1 MAPPVKRRKL
11 SSTSRLEIHRDNCTG
26 ISDTSSRY
34 SFTTSPR
41 PNAASPVHTSLPRVE
56 EEKAWEVLPA
66 LRGIENFNVLLPRQ
80 GIVAAAADLSVS
92 VSVSVSVAPTIAYQD
107 ASTTITYTPPATP
120 SLPTL
125 PSISGA
131 TTFSTTSIS
140 TSSTST
146 SAATIGNS
154 TSITTAEAT
163 SASRSRITSAPHS
176 LTTSSIDTNSTRS
189 SSRTTSSVSADTFFI
204 ATLSA
209 GDTTTITRARTA
221 YVTTVADGE
230 VFTIPGLSSTLST
243 SGASSTVTTSDSEQ
257 STVTAT
263 ALINGSNAASPGA
276 YGTPATSAPSSSTSP
291 GSASNNDSHNNSN
304 SPPPA
309 GTIAGGVVGGC
320 AGLAVI
326 VLIAMLFVRWYR
338 RRSRLGH
345 QALPPASSDSPEQH
359 GDLPRGP
366 GMAERAGLMP
376 LAAAVPAKFRHQN
389 RSTEPSESPERGFTR
404 ISGRKLPSAWSEGMS
419 SPPLEMPLNA
429 ATTSTAGASASYYRD
444 SQGQYGGDGTGFP
457 PSSPTA
463 SPTSPAS
470 SHGPL
475 RSSTHEMMTMSPG
488 PQRQPQLHAG
498 GPYGFVGAPSGVQR
512 SDTPSSLDPSRNSRF
527 TEEM

>member
-1 MAPPVKRRKL
+1 MDLAMAPPVKRRKL
-11 SSTSRLEIHRDNCTG
+11 SSTLNLEIHRDNCTET
-26 ISDTSSRY
+26 SDTSSHHT
-34 SFTTSPR
+34 FTTLPR
-41 PNAASPVHTSLPRVE
+41 PIAAPTLQTSLPRVE
-56 EEKAWEVLPA
+56 EERSREVHPA
-66 LRGIENFNVLLPRQ
+66 VGGIEDFKVLLPRQ
-80 GIVAAAADLSVS
+80 GTVAVAADL
-92 VSVSVSVAPTIAYQD
+92 SVSVSVAPTIAYQD

-131 TTFSTTSIS
+131 TTFSTTSTS
-140 TSSTST
+140 LSSTST
-146 SAATIGNS
+146 SAATTS
-154 TSITTAEAT
+154 TKA
-163 SASRSRITSAPHS
+163 
-176 LTTSSIDTNSTRS
+176 IDTNSTRS
-189 SSRTTSSVSADTFFI
+189 SSRTSSSVSADTFFI
-204 ATLSA
+204 ATLSD
-209 GDTTTITRARTA
+209 GDTTIITRARTA
-221 YVTTVADGE
+221 YVTTFADGE
-230 VFTIPGLSSTLST
+230 AFTIPGLSSTLSR
-243 SGASSTVTTSDSEQ
+243 SGTSSTTTTSDSEQ

-276 YGTPATSAPSSSTSP
+276 YGTPATSAPSSSTSS
-291 GSASNNDSHNNSN
+291 GSASNNNHSNSN

-338 RRSRLGH
+338 RRTTRGH
-345 QALPPASSDSPEQH
+345 QALPPASSDSPEQPGH
-359 GDLPRGP
+359 LSRGP

-376 LAAAVPAKFRHQN
+376 LAAAVPAMFRYHN
-389 RSTEPSESPERGFTR
+389 RSAEPSESSERGFTR
-404 ISGRKLPSAWSEGMS
+404 VSGRKLPSAWSEGMS
-419 SPPLEMPLNA
+419 SPPPEMPLNA

-444 SQGQYGGDGTGFP
+444 SPGQYGGDGTGFP

-475 RSSTHEMMTMSPG
+475 RSSTHEMISFSPG
-488 PQRQPQLHAG
+488 AQRQPQLHAG
-498 GPYGFVGAPSGVQR
+498 GPYGFTGGPSGFQR

>member
-11 SSTSRLEIHRDNCTG
+11 SSTSSLHIHRDNCTG
-26 ISDTSSRY
+26 ISDTSSHDTFR
-34 SFTTSPR
+34 TSPR
-41 PNAASPVHTSLPRVE
+41 PNVAATLQTSLPRVE
-56 EEKAWEVLPA
+56 EERFWEVHPA
-66 LRGIENFNVLLPRQ
+66 VGGIEHFKVLLPRQ
-80 GIVAAAADLSVS
+80 RTVAVAAEDL
-92 VSVSVSVAPTIAYQD
+92 SVSVSVAPTIAYQD

-131 TTFSTTSIS
+131 TTFSTTSTSTLSTSISAATTTSSMSNKTAES
-140 TSSTST
+140 TSSS
-146 SAATIGNS
+146 G
-154 TSITTAEAT
+154 
-163 SASRSRITSAPHS
+163 SRITSAPHS
-176 LTTSSIDTNSTRS
+176 LTTSSINTNSTRS
-189 SSRTTSSVSADTFFI
+189 SSRTSSSVSADTFFI
-204 ATLSA
+204 ATLSD

-221 YVTTVADGE
+221 YATTFADGE
-230 VFTIPGLSSTLST
+230 IFTIPGLSSTLSRSGT
-243 SGASSTVTTSDSEQ
+243 SSATTTSDSEQ

-263 ALINGSNAASPGA
+263 ALINSSNAVSPGA
-276 YGTPATSAPSSSTSP
+276 YGTPATSAPSSTSS
-291 GSASNNDSHNNSN
+291 GSASNNSHNNSN

-309 GTIAGGVVGGC
+309 GAIAGGVVGGC

-345 QALPPASSDSPEQH
+345 QALPPASLDSPEQH
-359 GDLPRGP
+359 GDLSRGP

-376 LAAAVPAKFRHQN
+376 LAAAVPAMFRHHD
-389 RSTEPSESPERGFTR
+389 RSAEPSESSERGFTR

-419 SPPLEMPLNA
+419 SPPPEMPLNA
-429 ATTSTAGASASYYRD
+429 ATTSTTGASASHYRD

-457 PSSPTA
+457 PSPTA

-498 GPYGFVGAPSGVQR
+498 GPYGFTGGPSGFQR